1 MIVYINYYMWV
12 EKYRPQ
18 TIEEIIGIKDEIANI
33 SKWLSV
39 FRDPSKVY
47 NGFKNG
53 ILISGVPG
61 IGKTT
66 TAHVLLK
73 HFNFD
78 ALEFNASELR
88 TSKEICGKLET
99 ILSGKSIKTMF
110 QPNSLTGIIMDEI
123 DGIEAKKE
131 YSANDI
137 VDYLNY
143 SENLYN
149 KLVKEEE
156 KREKEESKPI
166 KPGKKNIN
174 LIEKPIIPFRRESVE
189 LKKKQ
194 CSNGIWINKNPI
206 ICICNVVNKNISNL
220 LKHVH
225 HIEFSPPNNT
235 HLFKLLKRINTEENI
250 GLTDIDI
257 NILLPH
263 CQNDNR
269 RAIYL
274 LEQVAISRQANSE
287 HDVYDLAQNL
297 GSKDIDI
304 GLFDAIKEIFTNRKA
319 DINKLLQCY
328 EVDQNFVPFLIHE
341 NFINFI
347 DKNTFN
353 NYGEKLDICL
363 EYYDNLLDSQV
374 FKSNIFGV
382 WELSDYIGA
391 FSCVIPNRIIS
402 FSKCKNPSIAGQLTH
417 YEKSALISKYNYRYY
432 NLKSIN
438 SISKKLGIDIANFY
452 YISSIIVYS
461 IFERNDL
468 LETTIEYFTNKGISF
483 KQFEKAMKLSFHF
496 EQYHKRYTKKL
507 QKQLENVYLKYSKN
521 KDIDDSDELE

>member
-1 MIVYINYYMWV
+1 MWV
-12 EKYRPQ
+12 EKYRPK
-18 TIEEIIGIKDEIANI
+18 TIDEIIGIKDEIANI
-33 SKWLSV
+33 SKWLKV
-39 FRDPSKVY
+39 FREPHTAYK
-47 NGFKNG
+47 GFKNG

-66 TAHVLLK
+66 VAHVLLK
-73 HFNFD
+73 HFDFD

-110 QPNSLTGIIMDEI
+110 APNSLTGIIMDEI

-156 KREKEESKPI
+156 RREKEESKPT
-166 KPGKKNIN
+166 KKKGVV
-174 LIEKPIIPFRRESVE
+174 LPIIPFRRESVD

-194 CSNGIWINKNPI
+194 CHDGIWVNKNPI

-225 HIEFSPPNNT
+225 HFEFTPPSNYQI
-235 HLFKLLKRINTEENI
+235 LQLLKRVNTAENL
-250 GLTDIDI
+250 GLSDVDL
-257 NILLPH
+257 NIILPQ

-269 RAIYL
+269 RALYL
-274 LEQVAISRQANSE
+274 LEQIAISKQANAE
-287 HDVYDLAQNL
+287 HDVYDLVQNL

-304 GLFDAIKEIFTNRKA
+304 GLFDAIKEIFNSRKV
-319 DINKLLQCY
+319 DINKLLQCF

-341 NFINFI
+341 NFVNYI
-347 DKNTFN
+347 DKNTHN
-353 NYGEKLDICL
+353 SYSEKLDISL
-363 EYYDNLLDSQV
+363 EYYDSLLTSQI
-374 FKSNIFGV
+374 FKNDIFGH
-382 WELSDYIGA
+382 WELSDYIGF
-391 FSCVIPNRIIS
+391 FSCVIPNRIIKG
-402 FSKCKNPSIAGQLTH
+402 SKLKQLQQMTH
-417 YEKSALISKYNYRYY
+417 FEKSALISKYNYRYY

-438 SISKKLGIDIANFY
+438 SISKKLGIDIVNFQLV
-452 YISSIIVYS
+452 SSVIVES
-461 IFERNDL
+461 IFGNESNNL
-468 LETTIEYFTNKGISF
+468 LEETIEYFTNKGLSF

-496 EQYHKRYTKKL
+496 EEYHKRYTKKL
-507 QKQLENVYLKYSKN
+507 QKQLENIYLKHC
-521 KDIDDSDELE
+521 KDKHIEDSDELE